1 MLDYTPQTV
10 AGAWKEYDI
19 GLGVFAPNPDWD
31 PNSYWSWAPQK
42 ITVSEDKR
50 PYNFE
55 CGRTQS
61 WTFNPGGL
69 VGSIASSTTRAY
81 SGRSSLAVN
90 LSAGAAG
97 TWGVWSNTNPKP
109 GAGQTVQFRV
119 YIPTGSSISAVQAFV
134 KEGASGSWRWT
145 GNSKSISQLTV
156 GAWNSIPV
164 TVPADAQPLDS
175 LGVEFTTNAAW
186 TGTAYIDA
194 VEWPSTLPSAGP
206 TYPTNPIAFTKG
218 TVFTTNSGTTNW
230 VYVPNS
236 YDSTHAT
243 PTKLLVWLHGCDGR
257 SQNDVSMVSPGGTQ
271 SWISLAVGG
280 AEGACWNVNVDSAKV
295 LAALADIKTHF
306 NIDPKRVILGGY
318 SSGGDLTYRTAFYNA
333 GLFAGVIVENSSP
346 FRDTGSTQSASIAAA
361 SWKFNVAHLLHTGDL
376 TYPAADV
383 RTELAALSAAGFPVT
398 KIEKPGNHWD
408 NDVGTTG
415 TSHDLR
421 TFLLPFIDAG
431 WVANAP

>member
-1 MLDYTPQTV
+1 V
-10 AGAWKEYDI
+10 
-19 GLGVFAPNPDWD
+19 
-31 PNSYWSWAPQK
+31 PQK
-42 ITVSEDKR
+42 ITVSEDNR

-55 CGRTQS
+55 CGRTQNWNS
-61 WTFNPGGL
+61 SPGGL
-69 VGSIASSTTRAY
+69 ISSVASSVARAY
-81 SGRSSLAVN
+81 SGKSSLAVYF
-90 LSAGAAG
+90 SGGATG
-97 TWGVWSNTNPKP
+97 TSSVWSNTDPKP

-119 YIPTGSSISAVQAFV
+119 FIPAGSAISAVQPFV
-134 KEGASGSWRWT
+134 KEGASGGWRWT
-145 GNSKSISQLTV
+145 GNYKAISQLTV
-156 GAWNSIPV
+156 NAWNVISV
-164 TVPADAQPLDS
+164 TVPVNAQPLDS

-186 TGTAYIDA
+186 TGTAYVDA
-194 VEWPSTLPSAGP
+194 VEWPTTSPSTSP
-206 TYPTNPIAFTKG
+206 TYPSNPIAFTKG

-243 PTKLLVWLHGCDGR
+243 PTKLLVWLHGLGGQ
-257 SQNDVSMVSPGGTQ
+257 SQYDVSMVSPGVSGGTQ

-280 AEGACWNVNVDSAKV
+280 AEGGGWNVNADTPKV

-318 SSGGDLTYRTAFYNA
+318 SSGGDLTYRTALYNA

-376 TYPAADV
+376 TYPAAGV
-383 RTELAALSAAGFPVT
+383 RTELAALSTAGFPVT
-398 KIEKPGNHWD
+398 KIEKAGDHWD

-415 TSHDLR
+415 TSYDLR

-431 WVANAP
+431 WVAP